1 MGNVTAKKR
10 QVIQV
15 EGTGKEQNLA
25 FANALNQIHNRVLK
39 EKDDVIVRIEP
50 VAIQIIKAEQET
62 YTERF
67 FFFFLPRKRADYRVL
82 LNVEVEITL
91 IEMETISF
99 VEKKLL
105 IQMVFL
111 FLLGR
116 KKEYRR
122 RQIKWML

>member
-25 FANALNQIHNRVLK
+25 FANALNQIHNRILK

-67 FFFFLPRKRADYRVL
+67 FFFFLPRKRADYRIL

-99 VEKKLL
+99 VEKKVADPNGLSIPFGQKKR
-105 IQMVFL
+105 IQ
-111 FLLGR
+111 
-116 KKEYRR
+116 KEAN
-122 RQIKWML
+122 

>member
-99 VEKKLL
+99 VEKKVADPNGLSIPFGQKKR
-105 IQMVFL
+105 IQ
-111 FLLGR
+111 
-116 KKEYRR
+116 KEAN
-122 RQIKWML
+122 

>member
-82 LNVEVEITL
+82 LDVEVEITL

-99 VEKKLL
+99 VEKKVADPNGLSIPFGQKKR
-105 IQMVFL
+105 IQ
-111 FLLGR
+111 
-116 KKEYRR
+116 KEAN
-122 RQIKWML
+122 

>member
-67 FFFFLPRKRADYRVL
+67 FFFFLPRKRADYRVS

-99 VEKKLL
+99 VEKKVADPNGLSIPFGQKKR
-105 IQMVFL
+105 IQ
-111 FLLGR
+111 
-116 KKEYRR
+116 KEAN
-122 RQIKWML
+122 